1 MAAKKTGLAWI
12 NSKEKRRRD
21 LFRLGIRAPVYAVLF
36 AACAVALKAE
46 ILLGV
51 ENAVPRSLIQKQQR
65 VGKNGKTFTLYKFR
79 TLPEDAKEGP
89 RVPGQASRYTPVG
102 RLMSRYSLDEL
113 PQLYNVLKGDMT
125 YSSPRPLYQADHD
138 LMKNKRYDDAED
150 DDDKTP
156 VFTPEEI
163 ALWEEAHTAGRMGIF
178 GNHYPNCRKYE
189 DGTPEFLRA
198 RFEDDVY
205 YLRHASKEL
214 DKDIAKRTGRFLR
227 ETANQDLR
235 DLVHNLRARRQRQ
248 KSRGR

>member
-46 ILLGV
+46 IWLGA

-65 VGKNGKTFTLYKFR
+65 VGKDGKTFTLYKFR
-79 TLPEDAKEGP
+79 TLPEDTKEGP
-89 RVPGQASRYTPVG
+89 RGEGEPPPYTRVG

-138 LMKNKRYDDAED
+138 LMKNKKYPDG
-150 DDDKTP
+150 TP
-156 VFTPEEI
+156 VFTAEEI
-163 ALWEEAHTAGRMGIF
+163 ALWEMAHTAGPMGIF
-178 GNHYPNCRKYE
+178 GNHFPNCRKFK
-189 DGTPEFLRA
+189 DGTPEYLRA
-198 RFEDDVY
+198 RFSDDVY
-205 YLRHASKEL
+205 YLLNASKEL
-214 DKDIAKRTGRFLR
+214 DRDIAKRTGKYLR
-227 ETANQDLR
+227 ETAKQDLR
-235 DLVHNLRARRQRQ
+235 DWAHNLRTRRQRK
-248 KSRGR
+248 KSGQM